1 MLFENKK
8 YYGQKNKYLM
18 EIYKDLKSVENQK
31 FEKLLN
37 SQLSKNKIEEG
48 KIIDGKITKITEKFV
63 FIFIPG
69 LKSEPII
76 DINELKMIGM
86 QDSIEIGS
94 NIPVLLEKIED
105 KNGEVVASAMKAQK
119 IKGWYKLEQAYEN
132 NESIIGKIT
141 SKCKGGVIVEHI
153 STGSLMFCPGS
164 QISDKPLK
172 NIDHLIGVEQKFAI
186 IKLDKIRGNACV
198 SRRQI
203 VSSSKREDKAK
214 IIEKF
219 KVGDIIKDA
228 VVKGYSSFGC
238 FFEVNNEIDVLVH
251 LQEISY
257 SRVNH
262 PDEIFNIGEKHSLKV
277 ISIDK
282 EKLQIGCSIK
292 QLSPD
297 PFEHISNY
305 EIGKQYK
312 VKVDKITDYGCFC
325 SLEPGLSTLLHSSE
339 MSWTKRN
346 IVPKKLFKVGDMID
360 CVITEIDKEK
370 RRIAISHKLTLENP
384 YQAFSNKY
392 PEGSEVEGIVSA
404 SNEYALYVKLDNF
417 DIDGF
422 LHANDL
428 SYLNK
433 PEEEL
438 KKFKKGDKIKVK
450 VLEIKK
456 EEQKIRVGLKQ
467 LLKDPFEWFQN
478 KKVNDIV
485 TVQVISTD
493 SKGIIVKPESCDL
506 EFLIKKTNIAVN
518 ASDARP
524 SRFVGGERIDAA
536 ISELNMDKRK
546 VSLSIKLLEE
556 LQNQEA
562 VSKFS
567 SPLSGKNLPFSSL
580 SKKLDDKKNKDD
592 E

>member
-1 MLFENKK
+1 
-8 YYGQKNKYLM
+8 M
-18 EIYKDLKSVENQK
+18 EIYKDLKTPENKQFVE
-31 FEKLLN
+31 LLN

-48 KIIDGKITKITEKFV
+48 KIIDGKVTKITEKFV

-69 LKSEPII
+69 LKSEPIV
-76 DINELKMIGM
+76 DINELKMLGQREKIAVG
-86 QDSIEIGS
+86 E
-94 NIPVLLEKIED
+94 NISVLLEKIED
-105 KNGEVVASAMKAQK
+105 KNGEVVVSAIKAQK
-119 IKGWYKLEQAYEN
+119 IKGWYKLEKAYEE

-141 SKCKGGVIVEHI
+141 TKCKGGVIVEHVD
-153 STGSLMFCPGS
+153 TGSLMFCPGS

-172 NIDHLIGVEQKFAI
+172 SIDHLIGVEQKFAI
-186 IKLDKIRGNACV
+186 IKLDKLRGNACV

-203 VSSSKREDKAK
+203 VSSNKREDKAK

-219 KVGDIIKDA
+219 KIGDVIKDA

-262 PDEIFNIGEKHSLKV
+262 PDEIFNIGEKHDLKV
-277 ISIDK
+277 ISIDN

-305 EIGKQYK
+305 QIGNKYK
-312 VKVDKITDYGCFC
+312 VKVEKITDYGCFC

-346 IVPKKLFKVGDMID
+346 VAPKKLFKFGDMIE

-384 YQAFSNKY
+384 YEKLSNEY
-392 PEGSEVEGIVSA
+392 PEGSEIDGIISS
-404 SNEYALYVKLDNF
+404 SNEYALYVKLGEF

-428 SYLNK
+428 SYVNN

-438 KKFKKGDKIKVK
+438 KKFKKGEKLKVK
-450 VLEIKK
+450 IIEIKK
-456 EEQKIRVGLKQ
+456 EDQKVRVGLKQ
-467 LLKDPFEWFQN
+467 LEKDPFDWFKN
-478 KKVNDIV
+478 KKVNDII
-485 TVQVISTD
+485 TVKVISTD
-493 SKGIIVKPESCDL
+493 NKGLTVKPEACDL
-506 EFLIKKTNIAVN
+506 EFVIKKSNIAVN

-536 ISELNMDKRK
+536 ISDLNLEKRK

-556 LQNQEA
+556 LQNKEA

-567 SPLSGKNLPFSSL
+567 SPLSGKNLPFSKL
-580 SKKLDDKKNKDD
+580 SEKLSDKKKKDD